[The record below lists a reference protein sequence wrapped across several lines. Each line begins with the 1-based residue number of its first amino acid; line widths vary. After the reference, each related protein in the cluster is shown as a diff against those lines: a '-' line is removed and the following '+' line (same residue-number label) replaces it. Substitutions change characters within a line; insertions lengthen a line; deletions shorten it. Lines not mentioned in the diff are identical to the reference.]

1 MQRGRSKRRG
11 AGGSAI
17 DGCPG
22 LELNDA
28 FVQQDCLTRAFD
40 NKEPNL
46 SV

>member
-1 MQRGRSKRRG
+1 MQGGRSKTRG
-11 AGGSAI
+11 AGGLDI

-22 LELNDA
+22 LKLNDA
-28 FVQQDCLTRAFD
+28 FVQQDCLTETFD